1 MIFSTTQ
8 KSVAQKISLYKWDFT
23 AKRTATNKTAVLS
36 NRFNV
41 VVRYEHEQGND
52 SV

>member
-1 MIFSTTQ
+1 M
-8 KSVAQKISLYKWDFT
+8 YKWDFT
-23 AKRTATNKTAVLS
+23 AKRTATHQNAVLS

-41 VVRYEHEQGND
+41 MVRYEHEQQKD